1 MARLSFGQRIYRANS
16 HFLAKGPR
24 RVLNDCNRHYGAA
37 GGLYGASAGYASRAA
52 CCTGSEAPRP
62 GALAAIVSGSHLPA
76 GEMAIH
82 FARAQGG
89 GAEATVLATDIK
101 TSAGNAALATA
112 ILSHAD
118 ETDDFEPVTKAHP
131 RSHVVPPALALGAR
145 ARGPGAHR

>member
-1 MARLSFGQRIYRANS
+1 MARLSFGQRIYRPNS

-24 RVLNDCNRHYGAA
+24 RVPNDCNRHYGAA

-82 FARAQGG
+82 FARAQGVV
-89 GAEATVLATDIK
+89 AEATVLATDVR
-101 TSAGNAALATA
+101 TSAVNAALANGMV
-112 ILSHAD
+112 SHAD
-118 ETDDFEPVTKAHP
+118 ETDDFQPGTKAPPGRHA
-131 RSHVVPPALALGAR
+131 VPGGLA
-145 ARGPGAHR
+145 

>member
-1 MARLSFGQRIYRANS
+1 MPADRPAANLIFCMARLSFGQRIYRPNS

-82 FARAQGG
+82 FARGQGG
-89 GAEATVLATDIK
+89 APEATVLATDTK
-101 TSAGNAALATA
+101 TS
-112 ILSHAD
+112 
-118 ETDDFEPVTKAHP
+118 PVN
-131 RSHVVPPALALGAR
+131 PAL
-145 ARGPGAHR
+145 P